1 MGSWFVAVLELGWVG
16 TIRLWV
22 KSWFVAALELGYV
35 ETFRLWVDSWFTSI
49 TLCLV
54 TLTGR
59 SCTGAI
65 ILLFPLVTFV
75 DIYSPSLEMW
85 VRTPLRAWNSKIY
98 VQHNKHQLYSVRGSS
113 VHLKCK
119 LINEKCIEHNKE
131 DNVMHQL
138 YSTLDILCQFLGWSK
153 TLYIEG

>member
-1 MGSWFVAVLELGWVG
+1 VAVLELGWVG

-22 KSWFVAALELGYV
+22 KSWFVAALELGCV

-54 TLTGR
+54 TLTGH
-59 SCTGAI
+59 SYTGAI

-85 VRTPLRAWNSKIY
+85 VMTPLRAWNS
-98 VQHNKHQLYSVRGSS
+98 
-113 VHLKCK
+113 
-119 LINEKCIEHNKE
+119 
-131 DNVMHQL
+131 
-138 YSTLDILCQFLGWSK
+138 
-153 TLYIEG
+153 